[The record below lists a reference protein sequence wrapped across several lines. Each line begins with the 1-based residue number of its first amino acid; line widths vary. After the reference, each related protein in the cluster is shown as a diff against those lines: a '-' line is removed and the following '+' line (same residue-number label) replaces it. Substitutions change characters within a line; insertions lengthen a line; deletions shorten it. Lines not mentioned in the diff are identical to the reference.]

1 MTEHPST
8 TNGGTDLQSLLSSGF
23 SESEAER
30 LIHMK
35 DHMTE
40 QSEYREMVEESRRLD
55 FIRWLIDHDRM
66 SR

>member
-1 MTEHPST
+1 MPEHSYATGSP
-8 TNGGTDLQSLLSSGF
+8 DFQRLLSIGF
-23 SESEAER
+23 TEIEALR

-35 DHMTE
+35 DHVAE
-40 QSEYREMVEESRRLD
+40 QIEYREILQESRRLS

>member
-1 MTEHPST
+1 MPEYPST
-8 TNGGTDLQSLLSSGF
+8 TNGGTDLQRLLASGF
-23 SESEAER
+23 SESEADR

-40 QSEYREMVEESRRLD
+40 QGEYREMVEESRRLD